1 MCGKKGGPISKNFPL
16 SLSPSASIGKKMA
29 YQLPYGAAV
38 AYIAI
43 PGAAGGAAMGIPIA
57 AVPSFTPANPAAYAA
72 FQSVDTDRSGSID
85 WKELRTSLGSSFGDA
100 NFPGEPGRWRVGR
113 ARALGEDIPPIA
125 LSLSSSTSSRTQRFP
140 RAPPLRRLRRPAPRA
155 TLRRRPLRCVACPF
169 FVSSAACTKK
179 MARGAFGS
187 IPHPFSAHSRPS
199 DLSRPPSLSYAPP
212 LIPSLPPI
220 SPSPQAPSSTPSSR
234 PCTGS

>member
-1 MCGKKGGPISKNFPL
+1 MCAGKIKGEAADFQNHDNL
-16 SLSPSASIGKKMA
+16 APSASIGKKMA

-43 PGAAGGAAMGIPIA
+43 PGAGAAMGIPIA

-113 ARALGEDIPPIA
+113 ARALGEDIPRPRFGIA
-125 LSLSSSTSSRTQRFP
+125 LSLLQPAHAHNASPAPRPSAGSVARLLVRLYDDDRSGAS
-140 RAPPLRRLRRPAPRA
+140 RAPSSCRRLRAPK
-155 TLRRRPLRCVACPF
+155 TW
-169 FVSSAACTKK
+169 SAALLGPGGPRSTRRIPR
-179 MARGAFGS
+179 RGG
-187 IPHPFSAHSRPS
+187 PGRHPSF
-199 DLSRPPSLSYAPP
+199 
-212 LIPSLPPI
+212 PSLPPPP